1 MPKINFTLKKAASKN
16 PKIDLK
22 FTNKLLLYCGF
33 HYICSH
39 FKTLMKKKLKVGFWE
54 FIARVV
60 LKNRIAI
67 LGLIFLI
74 TLFLGLQWKN
84 IRFSF
89 TEANLLPD
97 NNIVNTE
104 YNSFLD
110 KFGEEGNLIVVGV
123 KDDAFFT
130 PKVFSAWNKLM
141 SEFKS
146 QKEIDLVVSVSD
158 LKKLQKNEAIE
169 SFELVPFVDQS
180 KTANQAYLD
189 SIKKDLFEKMPFYEG
204 LLFNNKGTIRSAI
217 YMDKKIVNTAARKDY
232 ILNDFIPKI
241 EAFEKETG
249 VDLRVSGMPYIRTL
263 NAKSITD
270 EISLFIGASL
280 FITSLIFFFFFRS
293 FRATLISMIIVIIGV
308 MWTFGLLGLF
318 HYEITVLTAIVPS
331 LVIVIGI
338 PNCIFLTNK
347 YQQEFRAHGNKA
359 RALQRVITKVG
370 TATLMTNLTT
380 AAGFATFIIT
390 QSELLKEFGII
401 SSLSIIALFFL
412 CLIVIPIYYSYQP
425 VPKAKHLEHLSRNY
439 TKVFITWIEKTV
451 KYNRRYVYAVAIFLF
466 LISSIGALKIKTSGS
481 LIEDMPKKT
490 GFFQDILFF
499 EKEFN
504 GVMPLE
510 ITVDTERKKG
520 VMKLSTMKKMDELQK
535 TIEEIPELSK
545 PISIL
550 NLVKYSKQAY
560 YNGNPDYYE
569 LPTSQEQ
576 SFILGYAK
584 NGTKG
589 SKENIMKSYVDST
602 GQVARITTFMKDI
615 GTGNMSK
622 IEDKLWSKI
631 NTIFPKDRYKVVMTG
646 KALVFEKGTKYLLD
660 NLVSSLLF
668 AVFLISLLMVFMFR
682 SFKMVVVSLIPN
694 LLPLMITAGLMGY
707 FGIPLKPSTILVF
720 SIAFGLSV
728 DDTIHFLAQYRQE
741 LTQNNWKIKKSVF
754 ATIKESGI
762 SMFYTSVVL
771 FAGFSVFMLSDFGGT
786 VALGG
791 LVAITLAFGMLSN
804 LMLLPC
810 LVLTLNKSLANE
822 QEFIEPKID
831 VLDHLDEL
839 EENN

>member
-1 MPKINFTLKKAASKN
+1 MVFTTFAAIFNSFMKN
-16 PKIDLK
+16 
-22 FTNKLLLYCGF
+22 
-33 HYICSH
+33 
-39 FKTLMKKKLKVGFWE
+39 KLKVGFWE
-54 FIARVV
+54 FIARIV
-60 LKNRIAI
+60 LKNRLFI
-67 LGLIFLI
+67 LGVILLMTVFLA
-74 TLFLGLQWKN
+74 LQWKN

-97 NNIVNTE
+97 NNIINTE
-104 YNSFLD
+104 YNAFLE

-130 PKVFSAWNKLM
+130 PKAFAAWDKLM
-141 SEFKS
+141 TDFKS
-146 QKEIDLVVSVSD
+146 NAEVDLVVSISD
-158 LKKLQKNEAIE
+158 LKKLQKNDSIQ
-169 SFELVPFVDQS
+169 SFELLPFVDQH
-180 KTANQAYLD
+180 KIANPAYLK
-189 SIKKDLFEKMPFYEG
+189 SIQKDLFENMPFYEG
-204 LLFNNKGTIRSAI
+204 LLFNKKNGTIRSAI
-217 YMDKKIVNTAARKDY
+217 YLDKKIVNTPQRKDY

-249 VDLRVSGMPYIRTL
+249 IDLRVSGMPYIRTL

-280 FITSLIFFFFFRS
+280 LVTSLIFFFFFRS
-293 FRATLISMIIVIIGV
+293 FRATLISITIVVIGV

-318 HYEITVLTAIVPS
+318 HYEITVLTALVPS

-347 YQQEFRAHGNKA
+347 YQQEYSAHGNKA

-390 QSELLKEFGII
+390 NSELLKEFGII
-401 SSLSIIALFFL
+401 SSLSIISLFFL

-439 TKVFITWIEKTV
+439 TKVFMNWIEKTV
-451 KYNRRYVYAVAIFLF
+451 KYNRRYVYVVAIFLF
-466 LISSIGALKIKTSGS
+466 LVSSIGAFKIKTSGS
-481 LIEDMPKKT
+481 LIEDMPKNT
-490 GFFQDILFF
+490 GFYKDILFF
-499 EKEFN
+499 ENEFE
-504 GVMPLE
+504 GIMPLE
-510 ITVDTERKKG
+510 ITVDTKRKKG
-520 VMKLSTMKKMDELQK
+520 VMKLSTLRKMDDFQE

-560 YNGNPDYYE
+560 YNGNPEYYE

-576 SFILGYAK
+576 SFILSYAK
-584 NGTKG
+584 NATKN
-589 SKENIMKSYVDST
+589 SKDNLMKSYVDST
-602 GQVARITTFMKDI
+602 GQVARITTFMRDI
-615 GTGNMSK
+615 GTGNMAK
-622 IEDKLWSKI
+622 IETKLWEKA
-631 NTIFPKDRYKVVMTG
+631 NKIFPKDRYNVVMTG

-668 AVFLISLLMVFMFR
+668 AVFLISLLMIFMFR
-682 SFKMVVVSLIPN
+682 SFKMVVISLIPN

-707 FGIPLKPSTILVF
+707 FEIPLKPSTILVF

-741 LTQNNWKIKKSVF
+741 LTRNNWKIKKSVF
-754 ATIKESGI
+754 ATLKEAGI

-810 LVLTLNKSLANE
+810 LVLTLNKSLANK

-831 VLDHLDEL
+831 ILSNIEEDESTDL
-839 EENN
+839 